1 MLLVVAVVLLLL
13 ATAGCLLHL
22 HLTFGG
28 SDTSVFG

>member
-1 MLLVVAVVLLLL
+1 MWLVVAVVLLFL

-22 HLTFGG
+22 QVTLGG